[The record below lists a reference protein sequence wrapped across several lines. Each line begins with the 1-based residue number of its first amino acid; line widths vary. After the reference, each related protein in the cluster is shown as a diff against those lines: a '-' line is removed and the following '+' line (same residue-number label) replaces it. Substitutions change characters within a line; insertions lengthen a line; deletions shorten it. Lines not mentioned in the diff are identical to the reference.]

1 MSLLTLNYD
10 DLFSAFLGAITD
22 YKLASL
28 DQSDAYQLMAGY
40 LRKTVARSY
49 IKRLFT
55 TSSLDDETQ
64 IFTFELRHPT
74 DSENDEDMQEWVKLV
89 LSKGMVV
96 EWAEPQ
102 VKNVTLTS
110 QFFGGKEQRFFAQSN
125 QLAELRGLLEDT
137 QNELRREIGDR
148 GLINNSYLGNVK

>member
-74 DSENDEDMQEWVKLV
+74 DSENDEDMQEWVKLI

-102 VKNVTLTS
+102 VNSGLNMA
-110 QFFGGKEQRFFAQSN
+110 QFFGGKEQKYYSQSAHI
-125 QLAELRGLLEDT
+125 AELRGLLEDT
-137 QNELRREIGDR
+137 KLELRREIGDR